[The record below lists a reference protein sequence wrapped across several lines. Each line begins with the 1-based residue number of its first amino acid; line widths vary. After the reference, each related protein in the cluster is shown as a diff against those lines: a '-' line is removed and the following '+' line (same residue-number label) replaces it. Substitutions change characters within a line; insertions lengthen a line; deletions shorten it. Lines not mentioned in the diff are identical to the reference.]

1 MLLKFSDQR
10 LRFYRHVHDTSAFP
24 VGTLVHIIQCKNS
37 YSLRLR
43 AAALRNLVCDAPL
56 EVTKDAPYAAAR
68 RLTRAHYGI

>member
-43 AAALRNLVCDAPL
+43 AAEVAP
-56 EVTKDAPYAAAR
+56 EKWSS
-68 RLTRAHYGI
+68 